1 MGRLMAAPVVETHSL
16 SKTFGVTPVLR
27 EVEFR
32 LLPARGA
39 VIVGANGAGK
49 STFVSILAGL
59 VAPSEGRALIF
70 GEDSRRLG
78 PRYRRRIGMISHQ
91 SFLYPNLTGRENLEF
106 YASLFGLAD
115 PRAAAGIWLERVG
128 LGAAAEQ
135 RVRGYSR
142 GMEQRLAAARALI
155 PDPALLLLDEPFA
168 SLDVQGAELMAALI
182 TEALG
187 RGCALVLAAHR
198 IPELGG
204 VEFDVYELARG
215 RMIASGK
222 TSAAPRGGRLR
233 SLLGR

>member
-32 LLPARGA
+32 LLPGRGA

-78 PRYRRRIGMISHQ
+78 PRYRRRIGMMSHQ
-91 SFLYPNLTGRENLEF
+91 SMLYPNLTGRENLEF
-106 YASLFGLAD
+106 YATLFGVAD
-115 PRAAAGIWLERVG
+115 PRAAAGLWLERVG
-128 LGAAAEQ
+128 LGAVAEQ

-155 PDPALLLLDEPFA
+155 PEPSLLLLDEPFA
-168 SLDVQGAELMAALI
+168 SLDAQGSELMAGLAA
-182 TEALG
+182 EALA
-187 RGCALVLAAHR
+187 RGCALVIAAHR
-198 IPELGG
+198 IPELAGA
-204 VEFDVYELARG
+204 EFDVYEIARG

-222 TSAAPRGGRLR
+222 TSAAPRVGRLR
-233 SLLGR
+233 TLLGR